1 MKPMTVR
8 QVKAVHDAYEAIN
21 ASLLSIKDLNEVL
34 LSDIKALD
42 RACYS
47 LFNEFNMREQDD

>member
-1 MKPMTVR
+1 MTFR

-21 ASLLSIKDLNEVL
+21 TTLLSIKDLNEVL